1 MAGAC
6 RDRAKEKKHEPN
18 PACRCDN
25 ACCQATPLPM
35 LFARLSATL
44 LGRELGTETDA
55 VALRLPGIL
64 VDSNPKQ
71 QLYQVSTCITA
82 ASLSGCQQHCRTFFN
97 PPSNCEKRPR
107 FLACTMRCRFQDHI
121 PQRQV
126 KSNIPKFTIVCTHL
140 HVLQEGATPWL
151 NKGRQQ
157 ADQEIATKHVGS
169 KFASNKAPQHCQS
182 MPLKASEAH
191 RCKWALEKTMRK
203 NARPEG
209 TPQDLALAAVFALAF
224 CLGTD
229 FGRGCLLSG
238 SSPVPGVWPSD
249 SRGRFVCLGFSPAS
263 SL

>member
-1 MAGAC
+1 
-6 RDRAKEKKHEPN
+6 
-18 PACRCDN
+18 
-25 ACCQATPLPM
+25 M

-191 RCKWALEKTMRK
+191 RCKWALEKDYAQKRAPGRHTSG
-203 NARPEG
+203 P
-209 TPQDLALAAVFALAF
+209 
-224 CLGTD
+224 CLG
-229 FGRGCLLSG
+229 RSL
-238 SSPVPGVWPSD
+238 
-249 SRGRFVCLGFSPAS
+249 CLGLLFGNRLWTGLLVVRLVTSAWS
-263 SL
+263 MAL